1 MTDIPNQKASWRAAL
16 AVYTR
21 PRLLAVLFMGFS
33 SGLPLPLTFG
43 TLSFWLAESGVSRTT
58 IGILALVGTA
68 YSLKFLWA
76 PIIDRLPLGAFTRRL
91 GRRRS
96 WALLIQAGLAVAIF
110 ALGFTDPRIDPW
122 PTAMVAIVIAFLSA
136 SQDIVIDAFRIEILK
151 ADEQGAG
158 AAATQ
163 WGYRFGLMAA
173 SAGALYAAE
182 YGGWSFAF
190 SAMACLMVVGALT
203 VWFTAEPPVPDA
215 VAAPLPGDSPLEKL
229 SAWLSQAV
237 VGPFAEFATRP
248 AWATILIFVVLYKFG
263 DALAGVMA
271 NPFYVAMGFSRI
283 EVANISKIY
292 GVFSTLA
299 GVAAGGAVVARF
311 GLYPSLFYCG
321 ILQAISNLMYV
332 LQAYVGYDVALLT
345 LTIGIENFSGG
356 MGSAAFVAY
365 LSGLCNIAFTA
376 TQYALLSSLAAVGR
390 TTLAASGGWLSEQLD
405 WVWFFAATT
414 LAALPGLLMVVWLMR
429 RFPGRDLPQ
438 RGSALVVDD

>member
-1 MTDIPNQKASWRAAL
+1 MNAAATGWRDAL
-16 AVYTR
+16 AVYAR

-76 PIIDRLPLGAFTRRL
+76 PLIDRLPLGAFTRRL

-96 WALLIQAGLAVAIF
+96 WALAIQALLACAIF
-110 ALGFTDPRIDPW
+110 ALGFTDPRVDPW
-122 PTAMVAIVIAFLSA
+122 QTAAVAVAIAFLSA

-151 ADEQGAG
+151 PDEQGAG

-163 WGYRFGLMAA
+163 WGYRFGLMAS
-173 SAGALYAAE
+173 SAGALFAAE
-182 YGGWSFAF
+182 YAGWGFAF
-190 SAMACLMVVGALT
+190 SVMAGLMAVGAIT
-203 VWFTAEPPVPDA
+203 VWVTREPPLPEE
-215 VAAPLPGDSPLEKL
+215 AAKPLAGNTPAQKL
-229 SAWLSQAV
+229 QSWIGGAV
-237 VGPFAEFATRP
+237 VRPFGEFMTRP

-271 NPFYVAMGFSRI
+271 NPFYVAMGFSRP
-283 EVANISKIY
+283 EVATISKVY
-292 GVFSTLA
+292 GVFTTLA
-299 GVAAGGAVVARF
+299 GVAAGGAIVARY

-321 ILQAISNLMYV
+321 IAQCLSNLMYV

-345 LTIGIENFSGG
+345 LTISVENFTGG

-376 TQYALLSSLAAVGR
+376 TQYALLSSLASVGR
-390 TTLAASGGWLSEQLD
+390 TTLAASGGWLSVQLD
-405 WVWFFAATT
+405 WVWFFAATS
-414 LAALPGLLMVVWLMR
+414 LAALPGLLMVLWLMR
-429 RFPGRDLPQ
+429 RFPGRNLPQ
-438 RGSALVVDD
+438 PGAQPALIDD